1 MNVDNNW
8 RMYPVDEIERGFMKA
23 ELYWLGSTY
32 VEDEYIIEIKIRNVN
47 LTAIK
52 FTQSNE
58 SKENPSDVLKHYFD
72 KLYNLLYNNDST
84 ENAWFLRR

>member
-1 MNVDNNW
+1 
-8 RMYPVDEIERGFMKA
+8 MYPVDEIERGFMKA